1 MHEVKKSSVNYVKK
15 NMDHA
20 VKTDLIINF
29 KKVLNILAWEPS
41 YNRKLYFPTEPGKEI
56 SYLRQIGPGVPEL

>member
-15 NMDHA
+15 NMDYA

-29 KKVLNILAWEPS
+29 KKVLNIIAWEPS
-41 YNRKLYFPTEPGKEI
+41 YNSKLYFPIEPG
-56 SYLRQIGPGVPEL
+56 

>member
-15 NMDHA
+15 NMDYA

-29 KKVLNILAWEPS
+29 KKILNWISLGTQLQQETVLS
-41 YNRKLYFPTEPGKEI
+41 H
-56 SYLRQIGPGVPEL
+56 